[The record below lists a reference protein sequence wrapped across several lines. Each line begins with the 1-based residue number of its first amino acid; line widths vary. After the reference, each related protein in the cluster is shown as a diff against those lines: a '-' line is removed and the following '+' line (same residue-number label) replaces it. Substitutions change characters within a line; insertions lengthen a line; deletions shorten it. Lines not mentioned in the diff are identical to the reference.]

1 MIPVTLHICSNYFS
15 EQADA
20 IDFISNPP
28 INTPHQKQSE
38 IKKPC
43 LEIPGRV
50 LVFVTLFCRI
60 A

>member
-1 MIPVTLHICSNYFS
+1 MIPVMLRVCSICFS

-20 IDFISNPP
+20 IDFVNNPP